1 MLENLFLS
9 DSPRKPMNKYYSKFA
24 GKMILRDLLAADR
37 TQMAN
42 ERTLLAYMRTALTL
56 FIAGVSF
63 IQFFSNIVIVYI
75 GWIFIPIGV
84 IVAATGVKG
93 YYRIKSPLDEL
104 RKKELTSGKNQEK
117 EI

>member
-1 MLENLFLS
+1 
-9 DSPRKPMNKYYSKFA
+9 MNKYYEKFTD
-24 GKMILRDLLAADR
+24 KMILRDLLAADR

-84 IVAATGVKG
+84 IVTATGVRR
-93 YYRIKSPLDEL
+93 YYCMKSPLDKL
-104 RKKELTSGKNQEK
+104 KKKESDSDESKEK

>member
-1 MLENLFLS
+1 MS
-9 DSPRKPMNKYYSKFA
+9 GYYERFS

-63 IQFFSNIVIVYI
+63 IRFFGNIVIVYI
-75 GWIFIPIGV
+75 GWLFIPVGIIVAVIGV
-84 IVAATGVKG
+84 RR
-93 YYRIKSPLDEL
+93 YYRVKNPLDEL
-104 RKKELTSGKNQEK
+104 RKKECDTGASTEEK
-117 EI
+117 I